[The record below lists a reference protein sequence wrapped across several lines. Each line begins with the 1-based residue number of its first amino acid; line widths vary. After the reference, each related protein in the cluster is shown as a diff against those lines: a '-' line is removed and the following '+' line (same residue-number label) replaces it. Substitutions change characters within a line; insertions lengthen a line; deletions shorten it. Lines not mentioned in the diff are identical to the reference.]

1 MLKQIIEFIVKEL
14 VEYPSSARVDLEQKE
29 EKIILTIHVDERD
42 LGKVIGKGGQTI
54 RSIRSVAS
62 VLNKEGGQ
70 VVVDVAK

>member
-1 MLKQIIEFIVKEL
+1 MLRQIIEFIVKEL
-14 VEYPSSARVDLEQKE
+14 VEHPSSARVALERDG

-70 VVVDVAK
+70 IIVDVAK